1 MGSNITIKN
10 KITFLVLAISLIFIA
25 AITISLVSLEKL
37 NDSCQ
42 RSITTDVTALSDM
55 KDLYAHGLQSGQAL
69 RNVLINPSDTKA
81 VDNFKKSLVSYDA
94 ALQSIKLYVASSG
107 HDATLIIKLEQNW
120 QTAVKTKLQI
130 LDLISAGKMSEAQQ
144 LVISRETEEWREV
157 KAITA
162 DVIKNHLK
170 YLDAQKK
177 QFNSQT
183 KKTRYLVIS
192 IVCIGLVAA
201 LVVLT
206 VLVRMIVGPLVRVG
220 ESAEKIAEGDLT
232 VALPAVGNDEIGV
245 IENSINHISAQL
257 GNIIEHIAESSC
269 AVATASAQLQR
280 NTEHIAVNLKEV
292 ENQAISLGTASEEM
306 AATSTDIARNC
317 HLAASNSAQASSDA
331 QDGVRVVHETIQD
344 MERIAERVRASAAT
358 VESLGQRSEQIG
370 EIVGTIEDIADQTNL
385 LALNAAI
392 EAARAGEQ
400 GRGFAVVADEV
411 RALAERTTKAT
422 HEISEMIKRIQSETQ
437 SAVAVMFA
445 GVSEVERGM
454 STSRRSEAALE
465 GILANITDLTSQID
479 QIATAAEEQTATTQ
493 EISSNIHRVT
503 SVLDQSTQ
511 SSHENSVSVGQ
522 LTELAEDLL
531 QKIRQFKI
539 GSDVNR
545 ASLVV
550 NQ

>member
-269 AVATASAQLQR
+269 AVATASAQLQG